1 MIKNGNFL
9 FDMIWYDM
17 IWYEMYYIFLNII
30 HTWVG
35 R

>member
-17 IWYEMYYIFLNII
+17 YYIFLNII

-35 R
+35 RLDKIR